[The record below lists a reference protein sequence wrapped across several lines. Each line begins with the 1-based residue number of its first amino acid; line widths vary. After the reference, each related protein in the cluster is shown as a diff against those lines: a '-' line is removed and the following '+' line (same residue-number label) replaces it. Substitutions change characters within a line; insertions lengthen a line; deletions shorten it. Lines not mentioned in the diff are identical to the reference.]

1 MSNVHKVD
9 PLTRHAW
16 CYGLLTALLFD
27 VEDEGEEAFDVRG
40 GNIVSVRSLDQ
51 RFSFEVEDGDQ
62 AGHCERNK
70 MSGRG
75 RVRVSRCGR
84 HARRRCP
91 PWHANHVVI

>member
-1 MSNVHKVD
+1 MHKVD

-75 RVRVSRCGR
+75 RVKGFSLRATRSSSLSSVACEPRGYL
-84 HARRRCP
+84 
-91 PWHANHVVI
+91 I